1 LACAPFRRL
10 SRAAELAFSARTAK
24 PGMGSRDVG
33 KPETGGL
40 GIGADDPVNGGQLF
54 SVRSARVVALGR
66 AAMAVFLVVS
76 FLLSPS
82 AEPGATRAVGLLMA
96 GNLLWSLVLLGAS
109 RSQVFVYQM
118 GRFAAL
124 LPAIDLVIYTA
135 VLYLTGDAES
145 PFFSPFVML
154 ILAAT
159 IQWGSRG
166 AVVMGLLTL
175 GVFAPAG
182 WQVFLVERSQQA
194 MQVFVLRTGYVGVV
208 SVMLVA
214 FGRHVE
220 RVVEELA
227 RLSDPLA
234 EEAPDAGPPIRECL
248 RHALWVFGAERGMF
262 LWEEADEPYATLA
275 TLTGARFDT
284 RKLAPAGDDWIAPQ
298 AAESVFLHHPGSGS
312 TVIRHG
318 RSTVSGPR
326 APIAPALIAKAPFER
341 ALVIPASS
349 RGLSGWVFVFDHNE
363 PANEDLAVGAMVSA
377 QVSVALER
385 WESHRTRREAAAAED
400 RVRLA
405 RDLHDGVLQ
414 FLAGA
419 GLQLDSLARLE
430 LPADGAERLATLRE
444 AVADEQREL
453 RGFIST
459 LRPTRA
465 QAALPQRPLAE
476 DLAQLAERLS
486 RYWTIEVTAQVE
498 PGDLNVSGRV
508 GYDLSRIVREAVANA
523 VRHGGART
531 VRVTA
536 QAQGERLAIRIDD
549 DGRGFAFEG
558 EVAAEQLERSGEA
571 PRSLHERVRA
581 LDGRL
586 ELRSSPRGASV
597 MIDVPLRAA

>member
-1 LACAPFRRL
+1 L
-10 SRAAELAFSARTAK
+10 
-24 PGMGSRDVG
+24 
-33 KPETGGL
+33 
-40 GIGADDPVNGGQLF
+40 
-54 SVRSARVVALGR
+54 
-66 AAMAVFLVVS
+66 
-76 FLLSPS
+76 
-82 AEPGATRAVGLLMA
+82 
-96 GNLLWSLVLLGAS
+96 LLGAS

-118 GRFAAL
+118 GRVAAL
-124 LPAIDLVIYTA
+124 LPAVDLVIYTA

-145 PFFSPFVML
+145 PFFSPFVVL

-175 GVFAPAG
+175 AVFSPAG
-182 WQVFLVERSQQA
+182 WHVFFEERTQSS
-194 MQVFVLRTGYVGVV
+194 MQVFVLRTGYVAVL

-248 RHALWVFGAERGMF
+248 RHALWVFGAERGLF
-262 LWEEADEPYATLA
+262 LWEEADEPYASLA
-275 TLTGARFDT
+275 TLDAGRFDT
-284 RKLAPAGDDWIAPQ
+284 RRLPPAGDDWIAPQ
-298 AAESVFLHHPGSGS
+298 AAESVFLFHPRSGS
-312 TVIRHG
+312 TVIRRG
-318 RSTVSGPR
+318 RATIGGPSN
-326 APIAPALIAKAPFER
+326 PIAPALLSATAFDR
-341 ALVIPASS
+341 ALVIPAGS
-349 RGLSGWVFVFDHNE
+349 RGLSGWVFVLDHDE

-377 QVSVALER
+377 QISVALER
-385 WESHRTRREAAAAED
+385 WESHRTRREVAAAED

-419 GLQLDSLARLE
+419 GLQLDGLARLD
-430 LPADGAERLATLRE
+430 LPADGASRLATLRQ

-459 LRPTRA
+459 LQPTRGH
-465 QAALPQRPLAE
+465 AAPPQRPLRELLTA
-476 DLAQLAERLS
+476 LAERLS
-486 RYWTIEVTAQVE
+486 RYWTIDVAAEVGPA
-498 PGDLNVSGRV
+498 DLTVSDRV
-508 GYDLSRIVREAVANA
+508 GYDLSRIVRESVANA

-531 VRVTA
+531 VRVVA
-536 QAQGERLAIRIDD
+536 QVQGERLAMRIED

-558 EVAAEQLERSGEA
+558 ALAAEQLDRSGEA

-581 LDGRL
+581 LNGRL
-586 ELRSSPRGASV
+586 ELRSSPGGATV
-597 MIDVPLRAA
+597 VIDVPLRAS